1 MSPPAP
7 AADRFHRP
15 PPVRAAARSA
25 WLLSALACAAALALG
40 PLPPARAADAAPPA
54 SWRDATTGHRIV
66 RIDDSPGNYALYFN
80 YNPFT
85 PQGDLMIYLT
95 PEGIRVADTRS
106 WQTRLVLKAT
116 VDRLLFTGPRS
127 RSAYYTL
134 RDAAVE
140 EGGPFSVWAV
150 DLDSGRTRKVADL
163 PGGRV
168 MAINADETL
177 LAGVRELAPP
187 PPEIARQGRRDPVT
201 GSPAYAGTGPDGQPL
216 SFAAAKAQWMAARL
230 AARVPM
236 EMYSVAIGSGE
247 RNTIHR
253 ATDWL
258 NHLKFSPVDPTLLLF
273 CHEGPWH
280 EVDRIWTVRT
290 DGTQLTKIHTRTMA
304 GEIAGHEFW
313 GRDGRTVWYDLQTPR
328 GGVTWLTG
336 RNLTTGEQWRYEVAR
351 DQASYHFMQS
361 PDGRMFSG
369 DGGHAGKWITLLKPV
384 LREQP
389 VPGLITPGRLE
400 SLRVAD
406 LAQHDYTLEPN
417 QHFTPDGKWLVY
429 RSNAEGKPAIYAV
442 ELTR

>member
-1 MSPPAP
+1 MI
-7 AADRFHRP
+7 RP
-15 PPVRAAARSA
+15 TDMHTPSMTRRTT
-25 WLLSALACAAALALG
+25 LSLAAALLAGTVPAL
-40 PLPPARAADAAPPA
+40 AAAAEPA
-54 SWRDATTGHRIV
+54 SWLDPTTGRRIV
-66 RIDDSPGNYALYFN
+66 RVDDRPGNYGLYFN

-85 PQGDLMIYLT
+85 PQGDLMIYLSG
-95 PEGIRVADTRS
+95 EGIHVADTKT
-106 WQTRLVLKAT
+106 WKTRLVLPGQ
-116 VDRLLFTGPRS
+116 VDRLLFAGPKT

-140 EGGPFSVWAV
+140 EGGPSTVWSL
-150 DLDSGRTRKVADL
+150 DLDTGKTRKVADL

-177 LAGVRELAPP
+177 LAGVWETSPP

-201 GSPAYAGTGPDGQPL
+201 GSPAYAGVDKDGKPL
-216 SFAAAKAQWMAARL
+216 SFAAAKGQWMAARL

-236 EMYSVAIGSGE
+236 EMYSVAIATGE
-247 RNTIHR
+247 RKTIHR

-258 NHLKFSPVDPTLLLF
+258 NHLKFSPTDPTQLMF

-280 EVDRIWTVRT
+280 QVDRIWTIRV
-290 DGTQLTKIHTRTMA
+290 DGTQLTKVHTRTMA

-313 GRDGRTVWYDLQTPR
+313 GRDGKTVWYDLQTPR

-336 RNLTTGEQWRYEVAR
+336 RNLATGEQWRYEVAR

-369 DGGHAGKWITLLKPV
+369 DGGNAGKWISLLRPV
-384 LREQP
+384 VRETP

-400 SLRVAD
+400 SIRVAD
-406 LAQHDYTLEPN
+406 LSKQDYTLEPN

-429 RSNAEGKPAIYAV
+429 RANVEGKPAIYAV
-442 ELTR
+442 ELEAPRPVPLR

>member
-1 MSPPAP
+1 MSWIRMMSRVARCSALSLTLAMGAASVDAAP
-7 AADRFHRP
+7 AA
-15 PPVRAAARSA
+15 
-25 WLLSALACAAALALG
+25 
-40 PLPPARAADAAPPA
+40 PA
-54 SWRDATTGHRIV
+54 SWTDASTGRRIV
-66 RIDDSPGNYALYFN
+66 RVDDSPGVYALYFN

-95 PEGIRVADTRS
+95 PEGIRVADTRT
-106 WQTRLVLKAT
+106 WQTRLVLKAG
-116 VDRLLFTGPRS
+116 VDRLLFAGPKS
-127 RSAYYTL
+127 RSAYYTT

-140 EGGPFSVWAV
+140 EGGPSTVWSV
-150 DLDSGRTRKVADL
+150 DLDSGKTRKIADL

-177 LAGVRELAPP
+177 LAGVWETSPP

-201 GSPAYAGTGPDGQPL
+201 GSPAYAGVDKDGKPL
-216 SFAAAKAQWMAARL
+216 TFAQAKGQWMAARL

-236 EMYSVAIGSGE
+236 EMYSVSVASGE
-247 RNTIHR
+247 RKTIHR

-258 NHLKFSPVDPTLLLF
+258 NHLKFSPTDPTLLMF

-290 DGTQLTKIHTRTMA
+290 DGSQLTKVHTRTMA

-313 GRDGRTVWYDLQTPR
+313 GRDGQTVWYDLQTPR

-336 RNLTTGEQWRYEVAR
+336 RNLVTGEQWRYEVAR

-369 DGGHAGKWITLLKPV
+369 DGGNAGKWISLLKPV
-384 LREQP
+384 LREKP
-389 VPGLITPGRLE
+389 VPGLITPGRLD
-400 SLRVAD
+400 SIRVAD
-406 LAQHDYTLEPN
+406 LSKHDYTLEPN

-429 RSNAEGKPAIYAV
+429 RANVEGRPVIYAA
-442 ELTR
+442 ELPPH

>member
-1 MSPPAP
+1 MIPSVLERVSRAALAALTLVALATAVAP
-7 AADRFHRP
+7 AASAT
-15 PPVRAAARSA
+15 AA
-25 WLLSALACAAALALG
+25 WK
-40 PLPPARAADAAPPA
+40 
-54 SWRDATTGHRIV
+54 DATTGQRIV
-66 RIDDSPGNYALYFN
+66 RVDDSPGNYGLYFN

-95 PEGIRVADTRS
+95 AEGVRVADTKT
-106 WQTRLVLKAT
+106 WETRLVLKGG
-116 VDRLLFTGPRS
+116 VDRLLFTGPKS

-140 EGGPFSVWAV
+140 EGGPFSVWSV
-150 DLDSGRTRKVADL
+150 DIDTGKTRKIADL

-177 LAGVRELAPP
+177 LAGVRETAPP
-187 PPEIARQGRRDPVT
+187 PPEIAAQGKRDPLT
-201 GSPAYAGTGPDGQPL
+201 GSPHYSGTGPDGKPL
-216 SFAAAKAQWMAARL
+216 SFAAAKGKWMAARL

-236 EMYSVAIGSGE
+236 EMYSVAIATGE
-247 RNTIHR
+247 RKTIHR

-258 NHLKFSPVDPTLLLF
+258 NHLKFSPTDPTLLMF

-280 EVDRIWTVRT
+280 EVDRIWTIRI

-313 GRDGRTVWYDLQTPR
+313 GRDGQTVWYDLQTPR

-336 RNLTTGEQWRYEVAR
+336 RNLLTGEQWRYEVAR

-369 DGGHAGKWITLLKPV
+369 DGGNAGKWISLLKPV
-384 LREQP
+384 VREKPQ
-389 VPGLITPGRLE
+389 PGLITPGRLE
-400 SLRVAD
+400 SIRVAD
-406 LAQHDYTLEPN
+406 LSKHDYTLEPN

-429 RSNAEGKPAIYAV
+429 RSNLEGKPAIYAV
-442 ELTR
+442 ELPAR